1 MSAPRPV
8 TTTISHVLCP
18 FPLTDENSRPLGVG
32 ERLGP
37 GVYCRTAISTH
48 PDRWFALQPSD
59 EGYGEEVT
67 ADDERLFRTPL
78 IGHDTYHTGAIRSA
92 EAGKGRF
99 DLVPFEAVQSLAR
112 RLEYGVAQGYP
123 ERNWEK
129 GMPLSRILSSM
140 RRHSMQVGY
149 DFTEDHLGAVLFGA
163 AAFTAIAARIE
174 AGLLPKELDDIGW
187 FLRRGEWKG
196 AA

>member
-1 MSAPRPV
+1 
-8 TTTISHVLCP
+8 
-18 FPLTDENSRPLGVG
+18 LGA
-32 ERLGP
+32 
-37 GVYCRTAISTH
+37 GVYWRAEMSTN
-48 PDRWFALQPSD
+48 PDAWFALQPSD
-59 EGYGEEVT
+59 GQFGQEVGP
-67 ADDERLFRTPL
+67 DDGRFYRTPL
-78 IGHDTYHTGAIRSA
+78 IGQGHDTYETGAIRSA

-112 RLEYGVAQGYP
+112 RLEYGVKQGYP

-187 FLRRGEWKG
+187 LLRCREAKED